1 MRKFGEPHR
10 IGLDGFAK
18 HLGAKRPGA
27 AVKQYSAVPVSLQ
40 ELHFSHQLASNVSS
54 NDIQNLLISGD
65 LDIEKLAQA
74 DIAGHPGS

>member
-1 MRKFGEPHR
+1 
-10 IGLDGFAK
+10 
-18 HLGAKRPGA
+18 
-27 AVKQYSAVPVSLQ
+27 
-40 ELHFSHQLASNVSS
+40 VSS